1 LQRVAASGGG
11 TASVITRPD
20 RARGE
25 VDHLY
30 PERLPG
36 SKVLLFTIV
45 RGDGSDIWVRDMQ
58 DGTQKLVVPGGI
70 DAHYVPAPAGGTGH
84 LVYMSAGSLQAIRFD
99 LIRLETSGRP
109 TPVALGVL
117 TTTTGGGAVAVSA
130 DGTLLYAEAIP
141 LSTLNRTLVWVDRT
155 GREEPIPGLQ
165 PAPYTQP
172 RVSPDGSRLAVG
184 FNPAF
189 TLARGEFRENSHDLW
204 IWDFGRQALKQ
215 LTIEPG
221 NRKSFSVWTRDSLG
235 VVYAS
240 NGGGGPLN
248 VWSRAADGSGNAER
262 LTNTS
267 DVEVPTAMSPDG
279 GVLLQ
284 QRTKTGSLRLFHIT
298 MDAEHRRTPV
308 GAAQAPNEAMAS
320 VSPDGLWL
328 SYTADG
334 TGREDAYV
342 RPYPGTATTVGQP
355 VSTTGGRQ
363 PVWNPRRDSHELFF
377 YEGATKNLMRV
388 IYDPAAEG
396 WRARPP
402 EKVLDLSAYDVD
414 GVDRVGLTRQWD
426 VSPDGSRFVI
436 TKPFKTVSPE
446 RQEIIVVQHFFD
458 QERSQVESAK

>member
-1 LQRVAASGGG
+1 
-11 TASVITRPD
+11 
-20 RARGE
+20 
-25 VDHLY
+25 
-30 PERLPG
+30 
-36 SKVLLFTIV
+36 
-45 RGDGSDIWVRDMQ
+45 
-58 DGTQKLVVPGGI
+58 
-70 DAHYVPAPAGGTGH
+70 
-84 LVYMSAGSLQAIRFD
+84 MSAGSLQAIRFD
-99 LIRLETSGRP
+99 LNRLETSGRP
-109 TPVALGVL
+109 TPMALGVL

-141 LSTLNRTLVWVDRT
+141 PSTLNRTLVWVDRA

-172 RVSPDGSRLAVG
+172 RLSPDESRLAVG

-215 LTIEPG
+215 LTIEQG
-221 NRKSFSVWTRDSLG
+221 NRKSFSVWTRDSHD

-248 VWSRAADGSGNAER
+248 LWSRAADGSGNAER

-334 TGREDAYV
+334 TAREEVYV
-342 RPYPGTATTVGQP
+342 RPFPGTATTVGQR
-355 VSTTGGRQ
+355 VSTTGGVVPR
-363 PVWNPRRDSHELFF
+363 WRRDGKELFYRNAAGDF
-377 YEGATKNLMRV
+377 MAVDVKATGETIQTSAPRQLF
-388 IYDPAAEG
+388 PAI
-396 WRARPP
+396 P
-402 EKVLDLSAYDVD
+402 
-414 GVDRVGLTRQWD
+414 GVHAWD
-426 VSPDGSRFVI
+426 VTADGQRFLISTPLRTTAAPVADPVTVVLNWKSRLAAA
-436 TKPFKTVSPE
+436 P
-446 RQEIIVVQHFFD
+446 
-458 QERSQVESAK
+458 